1 MKATWWFWYVCS
13 LSLKDRKNFRRCSME
28 WEARCYGSWMKSV
41 PLMNSLCLSLLGEQ
55 LRVFRGEDGP
65 HEVRAGSNIGI
76 LIPPRG
82 TRARI
87 FRPQSATVPKL
98 RSALTKNSFLLLLCL
113 FYFFLTHF
121 LLFFFLPNKSVVQI
135 CKHSMLILCWQFGNS
150 TAMRWFFFGIWQTL
164 HFPALLLTVRFL
176 FSFLFFIFLSN
187 ALSIFFFHS

>member
-1 MKATWWFWYVCS
+1 MALWPYEGSWRLSPVGYVALVVTPKKLAQPGEVICGLLQSNFCLDWWTMKATWWFWYVCS

-121 LLFFFLPNKSVVQI
+121 LLFFFLPNKSVV
-135 CKHSMLILCWQFGNS
+135 
-150 TAMRWFFFGIWQTL
+150 
-164 HFPALLLTVRFL
+164 
-176 FSFLFFIFLSN
+176 
-187 ALSIFFFHS
+187 